1 VEPSPGSDV
10 SAAAVRPPTP
20 AAPRRRLASG
30 AFASLIAQV
39 VVTLAATATSV
50 AIARLLGPTGNGA
63 VALVV
68 NLLGMGTL
76 VFSFGLRTGA
86 IYEVSAGRW
95 AVRDALRMMTRSA
108 FALGILGSLAML
120 GIFLVSR
127 DSVFSGLNETT
138 TLAAAAAL
146 PFALL
151 IFLVAGIPL
160 ARERYEQY
168 ASFQAIPTVALL
180 VLAVAL
186 AIPFGIV
193 GATVGVALSN
203 IGAGLWTYFSVRRAA
218 SRETGG
224 GPGRFR
230 PALRFGLQNW
240 GANVLQF
247 LNYRFDLFILNSF
260 AATAVVGVYSVAV
273 SLTAIGWLLPNALQ
287 TVLFPRA
294 ASLDAAVA
302 REELSPIEAD
312 DTAAKAVRQSV
323 ALLLPTAVVLL
334 GLLGVG
340 IPLLYGSRFHD
351 AIWLGLILLPGV
363 SAIGVGKVMTAVTS
377 GRGHPR
383 YSLYIGMISA
393 PLTLA
398 LYFATIPRY
407 GSWGAAVA
415 TTVSYSATTLASFI
429 FFRRVTGLGAAAFV
443 PTRTEL
449 RDMREAVAAVADRA
463 RSALRR
469 GGDRNTP

>member
-1 VEPSPGSDV
+1 M
-10 SAAAVRPPTP
+10 
-20 AAPRRRLASG
+20 
-30 AFASLIAQV
+30 AQV
-39 VVTLAATATSV
+39 AATLAATATSV
-50 AIARLLGPTGNGA
+50 TIARLLGPSGNGA

-76 VFSFGLRTGA
+76 VFSLGLRTGA
-86 IYEVSAGRW
+86 IYEVSSGRW
-95 AVRDALRMMTRSA
+95 AVRDALRAMTLSA
-108 FALGILGSLAML
+108 FGFGIAGSLVML

-127 DSVFSGLNETT
+127 DSVFSGLNATT
-138 TLAAAAAL
+138 TIAAAAAL

-168 ASFQAIPTVALL
+168 AGLQALAPIALL

-186 AIPFGIV
+186 AIPFGIT

-203 IGAGLWTYFSVRRAA
+203 IAAGVWTYFTVRRSSADTP
-218 SRETGG
+218 RGG
-224 GPGRFR
+224 GGRFR

-247 LNYRFDLFILNSF
+247 LNYRFDLFVLNSF

-273 SLTAIGWLLPNALQ
+273 SLTMIGWLLPNALQ

-302 REELSPIEAD
+302 REELDATHAD

-323 ALLLPTAVVLL
+323 ALMLPTAVVLL
-334 GLLGVG
+334 GLLLVGV
-340 IPLLYGSRFHD
+340 PVLYGARFHD

-363 SAIGVGKVMTAVTS
+363 SAIGIAKVMTAVTS

-383 YSLYIGMISA
+383 YQLYIGLISA
-393 PLTLA
+393 PLTLG
-398 LYFATIPRY
+398 LYFAAIPPF
-407 GSWGAAVA
+407 GAWGAAVA
-415 TTVSYSATTLASFI
+415 TTVSYVSTTLASWI
-429 FFRRVTGLGAAAFV
+429 VFRRVTGLGADTLV

-449 RDMREAVAAVADRA
+449 HDMREAVSAVVGRV
-463 RSALRR
+463 RSRLRR
-469 GGDRNTP
+469 GGDADAR